1 MQKLTMVTIS
11 CLLILTQI
19 PNVFANSGNISNGI
33 ERIEMKDG
41 MKIVYYK
48 NGLRE
53 VFVSFSGS
61 VNVDTSVETTTQVIH
76 TPIHPIEPFPIDK
89 ILRIIKQVLDTISSY
104 GVGCSLL
111 AWMIWNTIKRLRHD
125 RPRDYRGVAW

>member
-1 MQKLTMVTIS
+1 MQKLTIVAIS

-53 VFVSFSGS
+53 VFFTVYEC
-61 VNVDTSVETTTQVIH
+61 VTVDTSVETTTQVIR
-76 TPIHPIEPFPIDK
+76 TPLPPIEPFPIDK
-89 ILRIIKQVLDTISSY
+89 IFRIIKQVLDTISSY
-104 GVGCSLL
+104 GIGCSLL